1 MRLFCAVVGNGSAV
15 DGILEG
21 RETIMISHAKR
32 RVVFATMVVVASAL
46 VSACSS
52 SDVLEPSV
60 RQPAGRRA
68 TVLITHQ
75 EIGVPAYFEDW
86 SGMLADTPPANLIVL
101 DPNDGPGTGYTS
113 QVAAAH
119 AKGARV
125 IGYVLTG
132 AASRA
137 STTVKADI
145 DQYYSLYPT
154 LDGIFLDEA
163 TSDCTHAQSYYQ
175 PIHDYIKAS
184 HPNATV
190 VINPGTNVPSCY
202 LNVADIVV
210 TFESSFAEYQNAW
223 TTENREWETP
233 ANAAR
238 VWHIVH
244 TASSSQW
251 STALQLSR
259 ARNAGYVFVT
269 SFTETQNTYGALPP
283 YFHSEAD
290 SVRAFNRSSGGS
302 GGTTALS
309 RWRGSNDGTNEHY
322 TLHFSHPFEYY
333 RVYIDSD
340 HSAATGYAV
349 AGIGADYLIE
359 DDLLYAHGAAGLNW
373 NQIGGVGEVVTATSV
388 DWTVPRS
395 AIGET
400 AYPNSASLSFEAETI
415 GQPVENVGSYEHVYS
430 TSTGTITGYFAEND
444 ASNVYYQANYTTAYA
459 YKHVYIDTDTNAATG
474 YAYGG
479 IGADYMIE
487 NNQLYRHAG
496 SGWSWTFV
504 ASVPVTGGSTG
515 IKTWT
520 VPRATLGETAT
531 SGEVANIVFDGSDGV
546 TDHAAPIYRHVY
558 TR

>member
-1 MRLFCAVVGNGSAV
+1 
-15 DGILEG
+15 
-21 RETIMISHAKR
+21 MISHASR
-32 RVVFATMVVVASAL
+32 RVGFATMSIVACAVVA
-46 VSACSS
+46 ACSS
-52 SDVLEPSV
+52 SDFLEPSV
-60 RQPAGRRA
+60 RQPAWRQA

-75 EIGVPAYFEDW
+75 EIAVPAYFEDW
-86 SGMLADTPPANLIVL
+86 SGMLADAPPANLIIL
-101 DPNDGPGTGYTS
+101 NPNDGPDPGYTS
-113 QVAAAH
+113 QVSAAH
-119 AKGARV
+119 ANGARV
-125 IGYVLTG
+125 LGYVLTG
-132 AASRA
+132 WASRS

-145 DQYYSLYPT
+145 DRYYSLYPDV
-154 LDGIFLDEA
+154 DGIFLDEA

-175 PIHDYIKAS
+175 PLHDYIKAS
-184 HPNATV
+184 HPNATI

-202 LNVADIVV
+202 LSVADIVV

-233 ANAAR
+233 ANAGR
-238 VWHIVH
+238 IWHIIH
-244 TASSSQW
+244 TASSAQL

-269 SFTETQNTYGALPP
+269 SFTETQNTYGALPT
-283 YFHSEAD
+283 YFHSEASD
-290 SVRAFNRSSGGS
+290 VNAFNGSSGGG

-309 RWRGSNDGTNEHY
+309 RWRGSNDGVNEHY

-349 AGIGADYLIE
+349 AGIGADYLVE
-359 DDLLYAHGAAGLNW
+359 DDILYSHGAAGWNW
-373 NQIGGVGEVVTATSV
+373 NQIGGVGEVLTATSV

-415 GQPVENVGSYEHVYS
+415 GGPVENTGSYEHVY
-430 TSTGTITGYFAEND
+430 TPSTGTITGYFAEND
-444 ASNVYYQANYTTAYA
+444 ASNVYYQANFTTAYA
-459 YKHVYIDTDTNAATG
+459 YKHVYIDTDANAATG

-479 IGADYMIE
+479 IGANYMIE

-496 SGWSWTFV
+496 GGWNWTLI
-504 ASVPVTGGSTG
+504 ASTPATGGSTG
-515 IKTWT
+515 IKRWT

>member
-1 MRLFCAVVGNGSAV
+1 MITHANGRL
-15 DGILEG
+15 
-21 RETIMISHAKR
+21 
-32 RVVFATMVVVASAL
+32 VFATMLVVACA
-46 VSACSS
+46 VGAACGG
-52 SDVLEPSV
+52 SDFLEPSV
-60 RQPAGRRA
+60 RQPAGRQA
-68 TVLITHQ
+68 SVLITHQ
-75 EIGVPAYFEDW
+75 EIGVPAYFDDW
-86 SGMLADTPPANLIVL
+86 SGMLADAPPVSLVILN
-101 DPNDGPGTGYTS
+101 PNDGPEPGDTS
-113 QVAAAH
+113 QVRAAH
-119 AKGARV
+119 ARGARV

-132 AASRA
+132 WAGRA
-137 STTVKADI
+137 SAAVKADI
-145 DQYYSLYPT
+145 DRYYSLYPD

-163 TSDCTHAQSYYQ
+163 TSDCAHAQSYYL
-175 PIHDYIKAS
+175 PIHDYIKGA

-190 VINPGTNVPSCY
+190 VINPGTNVGSCY
-202 LNVADIVV
+202 LSVADIVV

-223 TTENREWETP
+223 STVNREWETP
-233 ANAAR
+233 ANAGR
-238 VWHIVH
+238 IWHMVH

-269 SFTETQNTYGALPP
+269 SFTETQNTYGALPS
-283 YFHSEAD
+283 YFHSQAD
-290 SVRAFNRSSGGS
+290 DVDAFNASSGGS

-309 RWRGSNDGTNEHY
+309 RWRGSNDGVNVRY

-340 HSAATGYAV
+340 HSAATGFAV

-359 DDLLYAHGAAGLNW
+359 NDVLYAHGAAGWNW
-373 NQIGGVGEVVTATSV
+373 SEIGGVGQVMTATSIA
-388 DWTVPRS
+388 WTVPRS

-400 AYPNSASLSFEAETI
+400 AYPNSARLSFEAETI
-415 GQPVENVGSYEHVYS
+415 GDPVENAGSYEHVYS
-430 TSTGTITGYFAEND
+430 PSTGTITGYFAEND
-444 ASNVYYQANYTTAYA
+444 ASNVYYQANFASAYA

-474 YAYGG
+474 YAYAG

-496 SGWSWTFV
+496 GGWNWTPI
-504 ASVPVTGGSTG
+504 ASIPATGGTTG
-515 IKTWT
+515 IKSWT

-531 SGEVANIVFDGSDGV
+531 SGEVANIVFDGSDGA